1 MLYGDF
7 QIRNRMLLLLKLLA
21 RVLRNTGCHNGKL
34 FSNGS
39 KNGKNVCVLSRGC
52 IEKKRARG
60 REGGRGRE
68 NYKANMV
75 KC

>member
-39 KNGKNVCVLSRGC
+39 KNGKTVCVLSRELQVQA
-52 IEKKRARG
+52 IT
-60 REGGRGRE
+60 
-68 NYKANMV
+68 
-75 KC
+75 